1 MFNKILKSHF
11 NNDPVEHIYITNFID
26 LKEYDALYENQSR
39 FDGQLWTD
47 FKNKYKLDCTF
58 INDLNEINMQMEV
71 LCLLFFKERSDNKK
85 DQDIEI
91 GVRGFSADQIKE
103 IKYFQNT
110 LFILPN
116 YQLTLNVLTRKRP
129 YLRRPCLQI
138 NLSLNQYNNIKGNL
152 K

>member
-1 MFNKILKSHF
+1 MFNKIRKSHF
-11 NNDPVEHIYITNFID
+11 SDDPVEHIYINNIIE
-26 LKEYDALYENQSR
+26 LKEYDTLYENQSR

-47 FKNKYKLDCTF
+47 FKNKYNLDCTF
-58 INDLNEINMQMEV
+58 LNDLNEINMQVEV

-85 DQDIEI
+85 DHDIKI
-91 GVRGFSADQIKE
+91 KAKE

-116 YQLTLNVLTRKRP
+116 PLSNLNILTRERP

-138 NLSLNQYNNIKGNL
+138 NLSLSQYNNIKGNL

>member
-11 NNDPVEHIYITNFID
+11 SDDPVEHIYINNIIE
-26 LKEYDALYENQSR
+26 LKEYDTLYENQSR

-47 FKNKYKLDCTF
+47 FKNKYNLDCTF
-58 INDLNEINMQMEV
+58 LNDLNEINMQVEV

-85 DQDIEI
+85 DQDIKI
-91 GVRGFSADQIKE
+91 KAKE

-110 LFILPN
+110 LYIL
-116 YQLTLNVLTRKRP
+116 LNPQSNLNILTRERP

-138 NLSLNQYNNIKGNL
+138 NLSLSKYNNIKGNL